1 MSGKRP
7 EEFDRMRFKVIIPIL
22 LIAVALLVVIQLA
35 FRGPNKD
42 ASLQDIG
49 KTPAANADTGANSD
63 LNRVDAK
70 KPLQASHVGLSSSE
84 ESHEEYISRR
94 TAELM
99 DLAMSDDLVSLHS
112 ILSELN
118 NPEAEI
124 RDAAVMAAV
133 QFKSADAIPAL
144 QDAYMRTDEPEEK
157 VSIRK
162 AIEFLEPTPAP
173 GLATA
178 AR

>member
-1 MSGKRP
+1 LP
-7 EEFDRMRFKVIIPIL
+7 ER
-22 LIAVALLVVIQLA
+22 
-35 FRGPNKD
+35 
-42 ASLQDIG
+42 
-49 KTPAANADTGANSD
+49 
-63 LNRVDAK
+63 
-70 KPLQASHVGLSSSE
+70 QAGLSSGE

-99 DLAMSDDLVSLHS
+99 DLGMSDDSASLSS

-144 QDAYMRTDEPEEK
+144 QDAYARTDELEEK

-162 AIEFLEPTPAP
+162 AIEFLEPTPVP
-173 GLATA
+173 ESATGS
-178 AR
+178 R

>member
-1 MSGKRP
+1 
-7 EEFDRMRFKVIIPIL
+7 MRLKVIIPIV
-22 LIAVALLVVIQLA
+22 LITLALLVVIQLA

-42 ASLQDIG
+42 TTLQDFG
-49 KTPAANADTGANSD
+49 KTLATNAVTEGNSD
-63 LNRVDAK
+63 VNGVDAK
-70 KPLQASHVGLSSSE
+70 KPLQAGQVAQSSGE

-99 DLAMSDDLVSLHS
+99 DLAMSDDPGSLHS

-118 NPEAEI
+118 NSEAEI

-133 QFKSADAIPAL
+133 QFKSAEAIPAL
-144 QDAYMRTDEPEEK
+144 QDAYTRTDEPEEK
-157 VSIRK
+157 ISIRK
-162 AIEFLEPTPAP
+162 AIEFLEPTPAS
-173 GLATA
+173 GSATS